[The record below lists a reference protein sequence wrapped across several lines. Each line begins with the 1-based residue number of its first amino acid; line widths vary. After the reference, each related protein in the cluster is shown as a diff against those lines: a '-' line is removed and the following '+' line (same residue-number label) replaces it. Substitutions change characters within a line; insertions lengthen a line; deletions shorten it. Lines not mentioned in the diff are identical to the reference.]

1 MADKLKSLVI
11 NAPETGIAISPF
23 KGIADIRNLD
33 IFSIPGVA
41 KLNNILEKKSSTTVT
56 AQIKWAVKNPA
67 SPANIYVIDSNGV
80 VYNSSDS
87 GATWAS
93 LSDRTGAGEGLLV
106 WKDYLIVAKTTG
118 LDTYGPLSG
127 TPAWVLD
134 WQTIDTGA
142 WHPMLTS
149 KLDGKVYG
157 GAGRYVFTIEEVS
170 GQNFAPG
177 TGATFTFTQQHLD
190 LPEDYKI
197 KCLTELGN
205 NLLCGTWQGTN
216 VYDNKIADIFPW
228 DGTSTTYGQPIIM
241 NEHGVHAMI
250 TIGNYAYI
258 MAGIEGT
265 IYKSGGVSAWAIAQ
279 IPLSV
284 ADISNGKYL
293 EPYPGAL
300 INYKGRPFFGV
311 SSQNVADGMG
321 IYSLMETKKG
331 TILNFEHSISEE
343 VMGSAN
349 PTVIGALLGIT
360 RDKLAVGWRNNA
372 TYGIDVINPA
382 SFLHTTAYT
391 KAYFDSPLYVIGT
404 NLQKRQFS
412 QLEFLLS
419 KPLRTDEGI
428 KIEYRTDL
436 TASFTTIGTYTF
448 ALLGAVIS
456 HNTTADIPA
465 SELIQLRVS
474 LKGTSTTTPEFRSV
488 ILK

>member
-1 MADKLKSLVI
+1 MAVI
-11 NAPETGIAISPF
+11 
-23 KGIADIRNLD
+23 K
-33 IFSIPGVA
+33 
-41 KLNNILEKKSSTTVT
+41 
-56 AQIKWAVKNPA
+56 
-67 SPANIYVIDSNGV
+67 
-80 VYNSSDS
+80 
-87 GATWAS
+87 
-93 LSDRTGAGEGLLV
+93 
-106 WKDYLIVAKTTG
+106 
-118 LDTYGPLSG
+118 
-127 TPAWVLD
+127 
-134 WQTIDTGA
+134 
-142 WHPMLTS
+142 
-149 KLDGKVYG
+149 
-157 GAGRYVFTIEEVS
+157 
-170 GQNFAPG
+170 
-177 TGATFTFTQQHLD
+177 
-190 LPEDYKI
+190 
-197 KCLTELGN
+197 
-205 NLLCGTWQGTN
+205 
-216 VYDNKIADIFPW
+216 
-228 DGTSTTYGQPIIM
+228 
-241 NEHGVHAMI
+241 
-250 TIGNYAYI
+250 
-258 MAGIEGT
+258 GT

-300 INYKGRPFFGV
+300 INYKKRPFFGI
-311 SSQNVADGMG
+311 SAADVTDGIG
-321 IYSLMETKKG
+321 IYSLSETSKG